1 MYVLFRRLFFVRF
14 LWGKVV
20 KKESQTSK
28 ISFKK
33 QKSYIP
39 KEEESIDE
47 VKTIHIAKWDNLTLG
62 KPNTESLET
71 KPEYYYKRYDRAKL
85 EFQVYKE
92 NTKKLRTKHK
102 AFEQNLIANFWFLL
116 GCPEE
121 NK

>member
-71 KPEYYYKRYDRAKL
+71 KPEYYYKRYDRANLSSKYIRRTPKSYA
-85 EFQVYKE
+85 QS
-92 NTKKLRTKHK
+92 TKPSSR
-102 AFEQNLIANFWFLL
+102 ILL
-116 GCPEE
+116 LTSGSYLVVPEE